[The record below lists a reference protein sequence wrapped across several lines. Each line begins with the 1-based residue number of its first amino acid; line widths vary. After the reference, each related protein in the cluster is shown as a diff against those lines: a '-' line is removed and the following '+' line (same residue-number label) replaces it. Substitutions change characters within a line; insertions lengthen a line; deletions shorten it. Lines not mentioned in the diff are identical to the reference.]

1 MHTNRVPPMQTTKK
15 DMALKFGTKL
25 SIGIC
30 GYVQRSL
37 DVISLTQLAS
47 QSPFQRSE
55 GCKDMSELVAV
66 HYLFARLGQ

>member
-1 MHTNRVPPMQTTKK
+1 MWICAE
-15 DMALKFGTKL
+15 DMW
-25 SIGIC
+25 IC

-66 HYLFARLGQ
+66 HYLLARLGQ